1 MIGNEVRVE
10 AKEDFSEM
18 KDGLSKSQTRD
29 MFRCFTV
36 PRGTSAADVTTA
48 LSPEGELTLSIK
60 RTKPVQIPL
69 GQGEEIKVNEIEG
82 KPKEMPSTGQIGE
95 NQM

>member
-1 MIGNEVRVE
+1 
-10 AKEDFSEM
+10 M